1 MSNEIEK
8 KKVKLIDVNSFNEH
22 MKLVEEYSKYIERTI
37 SALLVE
43 NKELNKE
50 DLKRCVKYSR
60 KIRRYAYHT
69 LKGEGLYAR
78 VAIKE
83 DEDSS
88 EKDSNEIEES

>member
-1 MSNEIEK
+1 M
-8 KKVKLIDVNSFNEH
+8 NSFNEH
-22 MKLVEEYSKYIERTI
+22 MKLVERTI